1 MKMKHYITTVTLA
14 NAIDIEVELEL
25 PAHYKGSRRDLG
37 QIAVKEAF
45 NILRDRVYNRGEYE
59 VDEPVLIYKD
69 EDTDEDE
76 NEEYIPLF

>member
-45 NILRDRVYNRGEYE
+45 NILRDRVFNHGEYE
-59 VDEPVLIYKD
+59 VDEPVLVY
-69 EDTDEDE
+69 EDTDANVDE
-76 NEEYIPLF
+76 EHIPLF